1 MAEGYIRRR
10 QAAAARLGS
19 TGACREGGGGPG
31 GAHGGKM
38 AMRWPGVSAST
49 SAAAA
54 AHFQTRLCFAA
65 TVGESAVAWVSAT
78 VAEPRVS
85 ASSLAN
91 VRDKDGRL

>member
-1 MAEGYIRRR
+1 
-10 QAAAARLGS
+10 
-19 TGACREGGGGPG
+19 
-31 GAHGGKM
+31 M

-49 SAAAA
+49 SAAAAA